1 MKLKHRLKRLLFPRK
16 HADSIKK
23 IRAIQV
29 ELKIVR
35 ANIAK
40 YDRLAKHGIL
50 GDSLW
55 DRYQQLIRAQEY
67 GERMIKNLK
76 EEYKYGSKRTDD

>member
-1 MKLKHRLKRLLFPRK
+1 MKLKHRIKRLLFPRK
-16 HADSIKK
+16 HSDIVRK
-23 IRAIQV
+23 ICRVQL

-35 ANIAK
+35 AQIERL
-40 YDRLAKHGIL
+40 DRLAKHGIL

-55 DRYQQLIRAQEY
+55 DKYQQLIRAQEY

-76 EEYKYGSKRTDD
+76 EEYKYGSKRIDD

>member
-16 HADSIKK
+16 HSDIVRK
-23 IRAIQV
+23 IYRIQL

-35 ANIAK
+35 ANIAE
-40 YDRLAKHGIL
+40 YDRLAEHGIL

-55 DRYQQLIRAQEY
+55 DRYFHLIRAEGY
-67 GERMIKNLK
+67 RKRMIKNLK
-76 EEYKYGSKRTDD
+76 EEYKYGSKRL